1 MRPSIRR
8 GGPSG
13 APAQA
18 GLKTRLYVLGVF
30 VMLAALGV
38 GAATSD
44 VADAVQRGDAAAVRR
59 LLTQKADVNAP
70 QADGATALHWAV
82 YREDVETVDV
92 LLRAGANAKAPNQY
106 GATPLSL
113 AAENGNTAIVKR
125 LLEAGADPN
134 ERMAND
140 DTALMMAARTGN
152 VAAMTQLLD
161 HGADVNAT
169 EKVRGTTALM
179 WAAAQGHT
187 AAVQLL
193 IDRGAKVGAESSP
206 AWQDRPVRYAKA
218 TDPRPSQGRNQDLVV
233 SQVGPRNTR
242 ARDGGGLTPLVFA
255 VRANNAESVRI
266 LLAAGANVNQ
276 VTRYGW
282 SPLLVATQNRYY
294 QLASYLLDHGS
305 DPNLTN
311 KGGWSPLYL
320 AVDNRNI
327 EGGDYPVP
335 KADMDS
341 LEFIK
346 KLLDKGAAVNWRVQ
360 ESTWYRTV
368 FTSQWVH
375 EDGATAFWRASQ
387 SSDLV
392 VMKLLLEH
400 GADSSIATNVG
411 VTPLQVAAG
420 VGWVE
425 GVTYQW
431 SKEANVEAVKLLLSL
446 GNDPN
451 AQAQTGRAALHGAG
465 HKGATQVIQVLVDA
479 GAKLDLRDYG
489 QSGNDAGGRL
499 AFHRYLPVDYADG
512 LIRIGTQSAIIQ
524 PEAGALLRKLMAERG
539 MPVPPA
545 GRSIESVCLA
555 PELCDDLV
563 AAEPEIKSLESPELT
578 DEEFQKKNQ
587 RRRAPIGPPA
597 VAPPAQP
604 ASPAPR
610 P

>member
-1 MRPSIRR
+1 MAASL
-8 GGPSG
+8 
-13 APAQA
+13 QA
-18 GLKTRLYVLGVF
+18 NLKVRLCVLGAV
-30 VMLAALGV
+30 VMLASFSA

-59 LLTQKADVNAP
+59 LLTQKADVNVP
-70 QADGATALHWAV
+70 QTDGATALHWAV
-82 YREDVETVDV
+82 YREDADTVDA
-92 LLRAGANAKAPNQY
+92 LIKAGANAKAVNQY

-113 AAENGNTAIVKR
+113 AAENGNAAIVKR

-152 VAAMTQLLD
+152 VAAMTALLD
-161 HGADVNAT
+161 RGADVNAS

-179 WAAAQGHT
+179 WAAAQGHVP
-187 AAVQLL
+187 ALKLL
-193 IDRGAKVGAESSP
+193 IDRGADVKAVSAP
-206 AWQDRPVRYAKA
+206 AWQDPPVRYAKA
-218 TDPRPSQGRNQDLVV
+218 SDPRPSQGRNQDLVV

-242 ARDGGGLTPLVFA
+242 ARNGGGLTALVFA
-255 VRANNAESVRI
+255 VRADNLEAVKT
-266 LLAAGANVNQ
+266 LLAGGADVNQ
-276 VTRYGW
+276 TTRYGW
-282 SPLLVATQNRYY
+282 SPLLVATQNRFY
-294 QLASYLLDHGS
+294 QLASYLLDHGA
-305 DPNLTN
+305 DVNLAN
-311 KGGWSPLYL
+311 KGAWSPLYL

-346 KLLDKGAAVNWRVQ
+346 KLIDKGANVNWRVQ
-360 ESTWYRTV
+360 ESTWHRAV

-392 VMKLLLEH
+392 VMRLLLEH
-400 GADSSIATNVG
+400 GADPNIATNVG

-420 VGWVE
+420 IGWVE
-425 GVTYQW
+425 GVTYEW
-431 SKEANVEAVKLLLSL
+431 SKDANVEAVKLLLSL

-451 AQAQTGRAALHGAG
+451 AQAQTGRTALHGAG
-465 HKGATQVIQVLVDA
+465 HKGATRVIQVLVDA
-479 GAKLDLRDYG
+479 GARLDQRDYG

-499 AFHRYLPVDYADG
+499 AFHKYLPVDYADG

-539 MPVPPA
+539 MPVPPM

-563 AAEPEIKSLESPELT
+563 DAGPEIKDLESPDLK
-578 DEEFQKKNQ
+578 DQDFQKKNE
-587 RRRAPIGPPA
+587 RRR
-597 VAPPAQP
+597 
-604 ASPAPR
+604 R